1 MLYTSPDLN
10 GVSKR
15 LQSVQPIRAAATIVL
30 VRSALDGF
38 EIFMVRRTTRAV
50 FGGGMYV
57 FPGGRVDGDD
67 HLQRYDVLSTGPSA
81 NQWPQQRALGN
92 EWRGYWIAGIR
103 ECFEEAGM
111 LLAYDGEGMWLDD
124 LGGMLKRRLATYRQ
138 QVHDRVIMLAD
149 VCEKEHLRLAIDRVH
164 YWERWVTPQGS
175 PRRFDTRFF
184 VAQAPE
190 RQLGRHDDGETV
202 DSRWITPADAITQS
216 DQGAFGLMSV
226 TRRQLTVLSS
236 YRSAKDLLKTLEAER
251 RFVTNRPRMVAG

>member
-15 LQSVQPIRAAATIVL
+15 LQYVHPIRAAATIVL
-30 VRSALDGF
+30 VRSALDDF

-67 HLQRYDVLSTGPSA
+67 HLQRYDALSTGPSVG
-81 NQWPQQRALGN
+81 QRSQRRALGN

-103 ECFEEAGM
+103 ECFEEAGL

-124 LGGMLKRRLATYRQ
+124 LGEELKRRLAGYRQ
-138 QVHDRVIMLAD
+138 QVHDRAITLAD
-149 VCEKEHLRLAIDRVH
+149 LCEKEQLRLAIDRVH

-184 VAQAPE
+184 VAEAPA

-216 DQGAFGLMSV
+216 DKGAFGLMSV
-226 TRRQLTVLSS
+226 TRKQLAALSS
-236 YRSAKDLLKTLEAER
+236 YRSAKDLVEALEAER
-251 RFVTNRPRMVAG
+251 SFISNRPRMVTG